1 MKNQTPFLFLKQNK
15 TKMYHVTS
23 SLNISFLT
31 LVSTVVGCN
40 LPSPWQQL
48 PLFKFTL
55 WQAVLNTPLSLSL
68 CQEDGNAITPTPKDL
83 NPNEWK
89 TKEAMLRIQ
98 QRGRD
103 PTPPHRKR
111 LSVCR
116 YSPTAHLGRSM
127 DSGYPKQRSLAL
139 PLQCWLCSCIE
150 LFIAF
155 RPKNSRLTPMSL
167 PSI

>member
-31 LVSTVVGCN
+31 LVSMVVGCN

-48 PLFKFTL
+48 PLFKFTV

-103 PTPPHRKR
+103 PPTPLKEAFCLPVQSHCSLREVSG
-111 LSVCR
+111 LS
-116 YSPTAHLGRSM
+116 
-127 DSGYPKQRSLAL
+127 YPKQRPLAL

-150 LFIAF
+150 LFI
-155 RPKNSRLTPMSL
+155 RLTPLSL
-167 PSI
+167 PST